1 MGRTVQHGVLIV
13 SLWAAVIGSAMGVV
27 FVTHKARIAT
37 HQLEMVRHDAVNL
50 HVEAGQLLL
59 EKSSLAAYTRV
70 EKHAIEKLE
79 MTVPSIEQM
88 VIIKP

>member
-1 MGRTVQHGVLIV
+1 MERPIKQGALIV
-13 SLWAAVIGSAMGVV
+13 TLWAAVVSSALGVV

-37 HQLEMVRHDAVNL
+37 HGLEKLRHDAVDL
-50 HVEAGQLLL
+50 HVESGQLLL
-59 EKSSLAAYTRV
+59 EKSSLAAHSRV
-70 EKHAIEKLE
+70 EKSAIKNLG